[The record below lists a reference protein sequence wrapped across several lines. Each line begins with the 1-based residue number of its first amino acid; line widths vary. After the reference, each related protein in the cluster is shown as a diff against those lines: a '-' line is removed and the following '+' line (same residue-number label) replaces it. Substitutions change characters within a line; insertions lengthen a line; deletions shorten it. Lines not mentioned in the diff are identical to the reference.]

1 MTYVGKKP
9 ADIIATA
16 VDTTTGTFSGDLT
29 VDTSTLYVDS
39 ANNRVGVGTASPELE
54 LHIKGSGNQSLRLET
69 TDSTYIGFDIQQN
82 SDGSG
87 QILLRDSKPLIFYT
101 NSSEA
106 MRIDSSGNAGI
117 GTSSPSEVLEIS
129 KDDRANGATLRITNS
144 ASSSSWISGD
154 IIGTIDFYSSDASDA
169 DVRSRIQSVST
180 GGATSPGAVDLTF
193 STFSSSTLEEKFRI
207 TSTGD
212 VGIGTDS
219 PLRQLSISN
228 ASNAEISFIS
238 GTSSNAS
245 ILFGD
250 GITGTDVYRGYI
262 QYQHSIDAML
272 FATSVAEA
280 MRIDSSGNL
289 LVGTTSTGVAGGG
302 SGTSG
307 ININANGGIELARSV
322 NPVLFV
328 NRTTS
333 DGDIAQF
340 RKDGTTVGSIG
351 TKNGSL
357 YIGSTTGSD
366 SYFGFYSNAI
376 IPTTNDG
383 SDRDNAIDLGYTG
396 SRFKDLY
403 LSGGAYIGGTGSAN
417 YLDDY
422 EEGDFNSSV
431 STETSGSITIGT
443 NVDRLAYTKVGRMVT
458 ITGLLGV
465 ASVSSPVGDYI
476 TINSLP
482 FTVANLTDIA
492 GASTGSVM
500 FKDNSVTTS
509 DAVTAKGVYMPES
522 TTSIRVYI
530 DASIVVAGDD
540 FFISVTYFTS

>member
-29 VDTSTLYVDS
+29 VDTNTLYVDS
-39 ANNRVGVGTASPELE
+39 ANNRVGVGTV
-54 LHIKGSGNQSLRLET
+54 
-69 TDSTYIGFDIQQN
+69 
-82 SDGSG
+82 
-87 QILLRDSKPLIFYT
+87 
-101 NSSEA
+101 
-106 MRIDSSGNAGI
+106 
-117 GTSSPSEVLEIS
+117 SPSEVLEIS

-272 FATSVAEA
+272 FATAVSER

-289 LVGTTSTGVAGGG
+289 LVGKTAESGNTAGHFFSSSGYQRSTR
-302 SGTSG
+302 
-307 ININANGGIELARSV
+307 NGGIHIM
-322 NPVLFV
+322 
-328 NRTTS
+328 NRITT
-333 DGDIAQF
+333 DGSIIDFQ
-340 RKDGTTVGSIG
+340 KDGSAVGSISS
-351 TKNGSL
+351 NSGSRIVL
-357 YIGSTTGSD
+357 SLGGNNNAGFTGAS
-366 SYFGFYSNAI
+366 SSNAI
-376 IPTTNDG
+376 LPTLAG
-383 SDRDNAIDLGYTG
+383 STDDNTVDLGASSVRYN
-396 SRFKDLY
+396 DLY
-403 LSGGAYIGGTGSAN
+403 LGGGVYLGGTGSAN
-417 YLDDY
+417 LLDDY
-422 EEGDFNSSV
+422 EEGTWTPGV
-431 STETSGSITIGT
+431 SDGTNTGSLSAINAFYTKIGQVVHIRAALLNLNTSGMTAGAA
-443 NVDRLAYTKVGRMVT
+443 LQ
-458 ITGLLGV
+458 ITGL
-465 ASVSSPVGDYI
+465 
-476 TINSLP
+476 P
-482 FTVANLTDIA
+482 FAP
-492 GASTGSVM
+492 S
-500 FKDNSVTTS
+500 
-509 DAVTAKGVYMPES
+509 S
-522 TTSIRVYI
+522 TTNSETYI
-530 DASIVVAGDD
+530 PIATNLITTTKGICAELDNGSTNLRFLEQDEAKSGS
-540 FFISVTYFTS
+540 FITVSAATSGNADVFLSFTYNVG

>member
-29 VDTSTLYVDS
+29 VDTNTLYVDS
-39 ANNRVGVGTASPELE
+39 ANNRVGVGTTSPELE

-289 LVGTTSTGVAGGG
+289 LVGTTSGFATISTTASESGHVFNASGGYAVARAGAP
-302 SGTSG
+302 
-307 ININANGGIELARSV
+307 IYA
-322 NPVLFV
+322 
-328 NRTTS
+328 NRTGT
-333 DGDIAQF
+333 DGDIAVF
-340 RKDGTTVGSIG
+340 RKDGSTVGSIG
-351 TKNGSL
+351 VSGGRPFYGADNGS
-357 YIGSTTGSD
+357 TGSSIQMD
-366 SYFGFYSNAI
+366 SLGT
-376 IPTTNDG
+376 IPRTRTGGSSDG
-383 SDRDNAIDLGYTG
+383 TFNLGASG
-396 SRFKDLY
+396 SRWKDLY
-403 LSGGAYIGGTGSAN
+403 LSGGVVFGSTGGAVTGKT
-417 YLDDY
+417 LDDY
-422 EEGDFNSSV
+422 EEGTWTPSV
-431 STETSGSITIGT
+431 DSGT
-443 NVDRLAYTKVGRMVT
+443 NTVNEATYTKVGRLVT
-458 ITGLLGV
+458 VSAVLSNFSDTTT
-465 ASVSSPVGDYI
+465 ASII
-476 TINSLP
+476 TISGLP
-482 FTVANLTDIA
+482 FTVSHQGFGICDGERFDVSLIVAQA
-492 GASTGSVM
+492 R
-500 FKDNSVTTS
+500 TS
-509 DAVTAKGVYMPES
+509 DSKIALKNGIGSTDFTSVDYADINDGV
-522 TTSIRVYI
+522 
-530 DASIVVAGDD
+530 DVALS
-540 FFISVTYFTS
+540 FIVTYFTT

>member
-29 VDTSTLYVDS
+29 VDTNTLYVDS
-39 ANNRVGVGTASPELE
+39 ANNRVGVGTV
-54 LHIKGSGNQSLRLET
+54 
-69 TDSTYIGFDIQQN
+69 
-82 SDGSG
+82 
-87 QILLRDSKPLIFYT
+87 
-101 NSSEA
+101 
-106 MRIDSSGNAGI
+106 
-117 GTSSPSEVLEIS
+117 SPSEVLEIS

-272 FATSVAEA
+272 FATAVSER

-289 LVGTTSTGVAGGG
+289 LVGKTAESGNTAGHFFSSSGYQRSTR
-302 SGTSG
+302 
-307 ININANGGIELARSV
+307 NGGIHIM
-322 NPVLFV
+322 
-328 NRTTS
+328 NRITT
-333 DGDIAQF
+333 DGSIIDFQ
-340 RKDGTTVGSIG
+340 KDGSAVGSISS
-351 TKNGSL
+351 NSGSRIVL
-357 YIGSTTGSD
+357 SLGGNNNAGFTGAS
-366 SYFGFYSNAI
+366 SSNAI
-376 IPTTNDG
+376 LPTLAG
-383 SDRDNAIDLGYTG
+383 STDDNTVDLGASSVRYN
-396 SRFKDLY
+396 DLY
-403 LSGGAYIGGTGSAN
+403 LGGGVYIGGTGSAN

-422 EEGDFNSSV
+422 EEGTWTPAIYYQNADDLTNS
-431 STETSGSITIGT
+431 T
-443 NVDRLAYTKVGRMVT
+443 NVTQSGMYTKIGNIVNATCYLKWSATDARANDN
-458 ITGLLGV
+458 IGV
-465 ASVSSPVGDYI
+465 SG
-476 TINSLP
+476 LP
-482 FTVANLTDIA
+482 FTASNSAPSSETRWIAPMQYQNTSYSTSSAQVFVIISNNATVSQFATAHGTGNL
-492 GASTGSVM
+492 
-500 FKDNSVTTS
+500 
-509 DAVTAKGVYMPES
+509 
-522 TTSIRVYI
+522 
-530 DASIVVAGDD
+530 GDD
-540 FFISVTYFTS
+540 FGQNTNMIVKFTLTYHTNQ